1 MTCICYKRGNKNDTN
16 NDLIGSS
23 AFHTQITYIT
33 RHLAFKIKA
42 QMNTFWKSFW
52 QVIHFYLL
60 FCLILCVCC
69 SQHLMEFFYE
79 LKFMHWR
86 INSRACH
93 IVIFNFFFNCF
104 LTCCLG
110 TWLCQNVLYSSP
122 FHFSAI
128 LEVGGQTDRK
138 SYCCFLYFFCLV
150 LTRRACRTTSFS
162 NRESAR
168 VWRCSEDFGGFL
180 LPFWVFLDY
189 HVCLDAY
196 SL

>member
-1 MTCICYKRGNKNDTN
+1 
-16 NDLIGSS
+16 
-23 AFHTQITYIT
+23 
-33 RHLAFKIKA
+33 
-42 QMNTFWKSFW
+42 MNTFWKSFW

-122 FHFSAI
+122 FHFSVI

-138 SYCCFLYFFCLV
+138 SYCCFLYFFFASCSHAVLV
-150 LTRRACRTTSFS
+150 ERRRFLIASLHVFGDVLKTL
-162 NRESAR
+162 
-168 VWRCSEDFGGFL
+168 EDFYSRFES
-180 LPFWVFLDY
+180 FWTTTFAWTRTACSSSCWTRVM
-189 HVCLDAY
+189 VIGRGETCLFA
-196 SL
+196 LT